1 MKRKAQ
7 SELSSAPNSKTKRKL
22 DSKPSV
28 KERLEEYRYE
38 HKEYHKWLH
47 ENNKLEG
54 IGGCIFV
61 PNNVDMRTFCGTMK
75 ELGHDIE
82 RLYANYGG

>member
-1 MKRKAQ
+1 MKRKAE

-22 DSKPSV
+22 DSKPPM
-28 KERLEEYRYE
+28 KEGLEEYRRKYGE
-38 HKEYHKWLH
+38 HHKWLH
-47 ENNKLEG
+47 ENHELLG

-61 PNNVDMRTFCGTMK
+61 PSNVDMKTFCGTRK
-75 ELGHDIE
+75 ELIHEIE